1 MLAENS
7 VLVAADGDLAPRANR
22 VLIAVSLALFCVQL
36 DFFALNLAIPSIGRG
51 LHAGADDA
59 QWVLS
64 AYMLSL
70 GALLIAGGRLG
81 DLLGRRRVL
90 LVGIALFGAASVAC
104 ATAPTLEVLIAAR
117 ALQGAGA
124 AVILPGVVSVLTNTY
139 SSERSGKAIGMAFG
153 LSGIGNA
160 LGPFI
165 GGALTDA
172 ISWRWIFWINVPF
185 ALAALAIGAS
195 DIVESRDHSA
205 PARVDIPGLVTVTA
219 GLAALSLGV
228 NRGPS
233 WGWGS
238 APTVGVLAA
247 AAVLLSLFVVIERH
261 VRWPL
266 VDLSLFRGR
275 EFVALASSA
284 ALGNAAYGVMI
295 FGVTLYLQ
303 TARGFSPLAAGV
315 IFLGPSLAAAVA
327 GPLSGALGARLP
339 SLTVLSMG
347 IALGGLALLAL
358 AAVQPLAP
366 FVVILTA
373 SGLGFGLVYAYAN
386 VATQQTVSPDQAG
399 AASGIVLT
407 MLVTMAGL
415 GVVIAG
421 TGIHAATAGGTAR
434 GTAIRTVLALF
445 SLLPLTAVTCVTV
458 LRRARILAAVPQ
470 PGQGP

>member
-1 MLAENS
+1 MALEPN
-7 VLVAADGDLAPRANR
+7 VPGAATGDLAPRAGR

-36 DFFALNLAIPSIGRG
+36 DFFALNLAVPSIGRG
-51 LHAGADDA
+51 LHAGAQDA

-90 LVGIALFGAASVAC
+90 LVGVSLFGVASVGC
-104 ATAPTLEVLIAAR
+104 AVAPTLEVLIAAR

-124 AVILPGVVSVLTNTY
+124 AVILPGAVSVLTNTY
-139 SSERSGKAIGMAFG
+139 SSDRAGKAIGMAFG
-153 LSGIGNA
+153 LSGVGNA

-165 GGALTDA
+165 GGALTEA
-172 ISWRWIFWINVPF
+172 ISWRWIFWINVPVV
-185 ALAALAIGAS
+185 LAALAIGAS
-195 DIVESRDHSA
+195 NIAESRDD
-205 PARVDIPGLVTVTA
+205 ARPPRIDMPGLVTVTA

-228 NRGPS
+228 NRGRI

-238 APTVGVLAA
+238 AQTVGVLLA
-247 AAVLLSLFVVIERH
+247 AAVLLGLFARIERR

-266 VDLSLFRGR
+266 VDLSLFRER
-275 EFVALASSA
+275 RFVALAGSA
-284 ALGNAAYGVMI
+284 AVCNAAYGVMI

-315 IFLGPSLAAAVA
+315 MFLGPSLAAAVA
-327 GPLSGALGARLP
+327 GPLSSALGARLP
-339 SLTVLSMG
+339 ALTVLSLG
-347 IALGGLALLAL
+347 IATGGVALLAL
-358 AAVQPLAP
+358 AAVHPLGP
-366 FVVILTA
+366 FVAILTV

-386 VATQQTVSPDQAG
+386 VATQQAVPAAQAG
-399 AASGIVLT
+399 EASGIVLT

-421 TGIHAATAGGTAR
+421 TGIQAATAGGTST
-434 GTAIRTVLALF
+434 GSAIRTVLALF
-445 SLLPLTAVTCVTV
+445 SLLPLIAVTCLIA
-458 LRRARILAAVPQ
+458 LRRAGIVTARPPLRSD
-470 PGQGP
+470 